1 MTEKQAGKS
10 LNDLINDI
18 LEDGYIIQM
27 FETTHRRAINIS
39 MSGYGI
45 YNREVFD
52 SVPDLNSADDELYD
66 VLKCMWE
73 KNNAIRKEKDGRCFA
88 AMA

>member
-1 MTEKQAGKS
+1 MTEKQVSKS
-10 LNDLINDI
+10 LADLINDI
-18 LEDGYIIQM
+18 LEDGYTIQM

-52 SVPDLNSADDELYD
+52 RVPDLNVVDDELYD

-73 KNNAIRKEKDGRCFA
+73 KMNIERRKNDK
-88 AMA
+88 